1 MTLSCAPTRTSSIP
15 SSARATLCWPAD
27 EGVPFFD
34 DIYRVQLDRLVHRAF
49 IVHGTVRKRDGLPS
63 VQDLFRLA
71 VHVRPEVTL
80 DDLSHDHTRMV
91 MARL

>member
-1 MTLSCAPTRTSSIP
+1 MAP
-15 SSARATLCWPAD
+15 ARRGGAL
-27 EGVPFFD
+27 FD

-71 VHVRPEVTL
+71 VHVQPEVTL
-80 DDLSHDHTRMV
+80 DDLSHDHQDGYG
-91 MARL
+91 ARL